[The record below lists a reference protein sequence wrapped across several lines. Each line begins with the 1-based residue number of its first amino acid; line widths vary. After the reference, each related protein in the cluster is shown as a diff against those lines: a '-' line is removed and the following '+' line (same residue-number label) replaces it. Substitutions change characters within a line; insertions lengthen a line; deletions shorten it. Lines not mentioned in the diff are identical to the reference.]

1 MPEGSSRP
9 TVRLQKVVPQP
20 LRTAP
25 RETEEAPAQTDAM
38 QARRREIERKKRD
51 WRLEQEHLREDA
63 EEGWIRIWK
72 TVGWV
77 VLVAGVAY
85 LYWRIQLAYG
95 NNWPTGVVW
104 GAMAAALLAGIIW
117 MLWYVNKS
125 DL

>member
-9 TVRLQKVVPQP
+9 TVRLQKGLTQP
-20 LRTAP
+20 MRPVL
-25 RETEEAPAQTDAM
+25 RETVEASAQTDAM

-63 EEGWIRIWK
+63 QEGWVRVWK
-72 TVGWV
+72 TVGWI
-77 VLVAGVAY
+77 VLVAGVIY
-85 LYWRIQLAYG
+85 LYWRLQLAYG